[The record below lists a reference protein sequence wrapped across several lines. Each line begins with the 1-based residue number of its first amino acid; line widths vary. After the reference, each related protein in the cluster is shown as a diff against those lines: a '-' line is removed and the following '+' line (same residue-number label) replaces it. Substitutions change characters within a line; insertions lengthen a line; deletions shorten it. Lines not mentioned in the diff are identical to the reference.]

1 MVNFMKKI
9 LKISDDLIIIW
20 QLKRKKEKFTIIHE
34 GEEVVLFDELKRDSG
49 YRKFAYDENYLV
61 VLFKFYDTKNFAH
74 TVAAYNI
81 KEKRLLDL
89 ENNENL
95 SDELDYMYAQKESFP
110 LTFVLELINDEELGL
125 KTKEELEDSI
135 IYYLTNGNENITLE
149 EIKQYI
155 FNCYP
160 KLKKYTNLSIPF
172 AVSDYQCILE
182 EFNKYEL
189 EFHKM
194 PQIIDEEK
202 DRKAVRIRK

>member
-1 MVNFMKKI
+1 MKKAYNLAFDI
-9 LKISDDLIIIW
+9 VAIKEE
-20 QLKRKKEKFTIIHE
+20 KRKREIFTIIHD
-34 GEEVVLFDELKRDSG
+34 GEKVVLFDELKRDSG

-81 KEKRLLDL
+81 KKKRLLDL

-95 SDELDYMYAQKESFP
+95 SAALDYMFVDKESFP

-202 DRKAVRIRK
+202 DRKAVRQRTK